1 MGPPD
6 SNGVSRVPFYL
17 GSRWEVSEFR
27 ARAFHPLWGTFPGSC
42 TILQRIPYRGPA
54 TPTRMRVGLGFSPF
68 VRHYLGNHGC
78 FLFLRVLRCFTSPGI
93 APHALF
99 DSGMGNQ
106 AVNLAG
112 FSHSEI
118 SGSKR
123 ICRSPKLI
131 AAYHVL
137 RRHSMPRHSPCALS
151 NLTKFKS
158 RFFYLDVICIPYLC
172 NFQRTVAFFR
182 LVGVGMPKSFMEQV
196 VWREL
201 PVVCCRL
208 SVAGWSAI
216 RHSSFEIRHSKTGGR
231 TRTRTWDLVL
241 IRDAL

>member
-42 TILQRIPYRGPA
+42 TILRRIPCRGPA

-158 RFFYLDVICIPYLC
+158 RCFYLDVICIPYLC
-172 NFQRTVAFFR
+172 NFQRTVVRALWVKR
-182 LVGVGMPKSFMEQV
+182 SNRKSS
-196 VWREL
+196 WNKWKSRGCAL
-201 PVVCCRL
+201 AGCRL
-208 SVAGWSAI
+208 G
-216 RHSSFEIRHSKTGGR
+216 RCGLGGCWLR
-231 TRTRTWDLVL
+231 R
-241 IRDAL
+241 